1 MALTD
6 TTATNGMSDIRNK
19 LTSSGYYFSDYDLE
33 LAEKY
38 PEFGESMLSLK
49 KQYANAT
56 DQAQKLAINNQ
67 ANSLR
72 SSYGAYTGGG
82 DGSQYISNG
91 LGAQQELEY
100 RNELLDKYNQQYK
113 WDGQA
118 PTYSFNE
125 SQPTYTNKYENKQDE
140 LLNAILNREDFTW
153 DAATDPAYQAYR
165 QQYIREGNRATQNA
179 ISQAAANTGGL
190 ASSYAATAGAQ
201 AGNYY
206 GAQLAD
212 MVPTLY
218 ENAYNRYLQELA
230 NSRDDLSMVNTQ
242 EQLDYNKYLN
252 ALNQYNTNRDFSLN
266 KYQVDLGQYTAD
278 RDYGLQEYQ
287 TNYGIASDLYN
298 TIANRDQTEYNRYL
312 DSIEQNRYAD
322 ETAYARQ
329 QQALSNAIAMT
340 EMLGYV
346 PAEYADIIGLP
357 AGTKTS
363 DAAYNDWYMNYQDT
377 IAGLKYGVSG
387 SGSTGS
393 SGGSGG
399 SSSSG
404 GSGGSSGGSYS
415 GGSGSSGS
423 GSSSGGSSSASS
435 SKVPGSNY
443 TEDEILQMATS
454 TLANMQLHIIENP
467 MFSMESEIQYQIK
480 KYGLSGQAAQ
490 LFRDYINAM

>member
-19 LTSSGYYFSDYDLE
+19 LTSSGYYFSDYDLD
-33 LAEKY
+33 LADKY

-113 WDGQA
+113 WDKEA

-252 ALNQYNTNRDFSLN
+252 ALSQYNTNRDFSLN
-266 KYQVDLGQYTAD
+266 KYQVDLGQYNAD
-278 RDYGLQEYQ
+278 RDYSLNEYT
-287 TNYGIASDLYN
+287 TNYGIANDLYN
-298 TIANRDQTEYNRYL
+298 TIVNRDQTEYDRYL
-312 DSIEQNRYAD
+312 DKIAQDQYKDELEYNRQQQEIQN
-322 ETAYARQ
+322 Q
-329 QQALSNAIAMT
+329 QQALQNAVGIT
-340 EMLGYV
+340 ELLGYV
-346 PAEYADIIGLP
+346 PEAYADIIGLP

-363 DAAYNDWYMNYQDT
+363 DAAYNEWYMNYQD
-377 IAGLKYGVSG
+377 KVYNSEY
-387 SGSTGS
+387 SSTGS

-404 GSGGSSGGSYS
+404 YYYDSG
-415 GGSGSSGS
+415 
-423 GSSSGGSSSASS
+423 ASI
-435 SKVPGSNY
+435 VPGGNY
-443 TEDEILQMATS
+443 TEDEILEMATS
-454 TLANMQLHIIENP
+454 TLADLQQYIMDNP
-467 MFSMESEIQYQIK
+467 MFSMEREIQYQIER
-480 KYGLSGQAAQ
+480 YGLSGQAEQ
-490 LFRDYINAM
+490 LFRDYINGI